1 MLIWFGFDQNIEGYY
16 QAESHRPFYLF
27 SWLDLHSNA
36 SRMLPMTAKRGPERG
51 RVKQRLG
58 LTELSNRH
66 DAKDV
71 NLILDMLYRIHRE
84 TTLRSTEQNSARGQR
99 NVGLALLYR
108 YLYTRTFG
116 LCDRINQTEVK

>member
-1 MLIWFGFDQNIEGYY
+1 
-16 QAESHRPFYLF
+16 
-27 SWLDLHSNA
+27 
-36 SRMLPMTAKRGPERG
+36 MTAKRGPERG
-51 RVKQRLG
+51 SVKQRLG
-58 LTELSNRH
+58 LTESANRH

-108 YLYTRTFG
+108 YLYTGTFG

>member
-1 MLIWFGFDQNIEGYY
+1 
-16 QAESHRPFYLF
+16 
-27 SWLDLHSNA
+27 
-36 SRMLPMTAKRGPERG
+36 MTAKRGPERG
-51 RVKQRLG
+51 SVKQRLG
-58 LTELSNRH
+58 LTESANRH

-108 YLYTRTFG
+108 YLYIGTFG

>member
-1 MLIWFGFDQNIEGYY
+1 
-16 QAESHRPFYLF
+16 
-27 SWLDLHSNA
+27 
-36 SRMLPMTAKRGPERG
+36 MTAKRGPERG

-84 TTLRSTEQNSARGQR
+84 TTLKSTEHN
-99 NVGLALLYR
+99 
-108 YLYTRTFG
+108 
-116 LCDRINQTEVK
+116 